1 MPPLFEHPEFPDDPD
16 FSLPLPGRAA
26 QRIALAASICL
37 FSGLAF
43 AVSYFVPPGSEYIE
57 ACRKNAAVDYPGEV
71 KLISARAPGGTTA
84 APTQVHLYI
93 EARDGRETVLVCD
106 GPSGRIVRA
115 IAVGAP

>member
-1 MPPLFEHPEFPDDPD
+1 MPLFEYPEDPEY
-16 FSLPLPGRAA
+16 SLPLPGRAA

-43 AVSYFVPPGSEYIE
+43 AVSYFVPPGSQYIE
-57 ACRKNAAVDYPGEV
+57 ACRKSAAADYPGEV
-71 KLISARAPGGTTA
+71 KFVSARAADSPTA
-84 APTQVHLYI
+84 APTQIHLYV

-115 IAVGAP
+115 IAVEAP